1 MELKISSSGKS
12 ESERLISI
20 IQLGLL
26 CEYKDQNYLQRK
38 SLNRKSIEIVPFSMK
53 VNVILIQKVNDLIK
67 QTFQVFIRLQLLITL
82 NLINLE
88 AK

>member
-26 CEYKDQNYLQRK
+26 CEYNDQNYLQRK